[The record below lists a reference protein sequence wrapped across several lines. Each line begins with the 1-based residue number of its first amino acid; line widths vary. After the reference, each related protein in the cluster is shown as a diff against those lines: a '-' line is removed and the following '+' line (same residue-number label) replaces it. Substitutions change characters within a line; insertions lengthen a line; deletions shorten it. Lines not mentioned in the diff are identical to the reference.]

1 MSPTSNRVFKPAAL
15 LLALAVYHQAALAQE
30 QIQIPG
36 MNMPVAAST
45 QHSTPSPQA
54 AAVRQQVATEAAA
67 DARGHDDDL
76 GEATQS
82 AQPDARSGHKARLVQ
97 VTPGSAEN
105 PAVPA
110 SVMPKSLPPAP
121 PVDTRQD
128 VVVSNGTNTL
138 IPISLGQI
146 NRIVTPFD
154 NPKIQTVSQAQI
166 DTSGNV
172 IYVTSEDAQ
181 PVTMYV
187 TPADDESVAI
197 SLTLLPQ
204 KVPPIQ
210 ANLVFAKSLQGSAAA
225 PGASNG
231 TGYFNSISAY
241 SGQAKK
247 WERSMPYMDTLREL
261 MRDLALG
268 KLPRGYSMGAPV
280 NGGHVPACAQ
290 PNLSFDFAHAQLIE
304 GHDFRVF
311 VATAQNISATT
322 VEFDYGNC
330 THPNRAAVS
339 VWPREVLEP
348 GQKTEVYVVTRIPMD
363 VPDTSVRP
371 SLLN

>member
-1 MSPTSNRVFKPAAL
+1 MSPTANRVFKPAAL
-15 LLALAVYHQAALAQE
+15 FLALAVSYQSAHAQE

-36 MNMPVAAST
+36 MAMPVAAST
-45 QHSTPSPQA
+45 QHAPSTPEA
-54 AAVRQQVATEAAA
+54 AAVRKQVVAEAEAEA
-67 DARGHDDDL
+67 QGQGGLTHAEKLQEPSARKG
-76 GEATQS
+76 
-82 AQPDARSGHKARLVQ
+82 RLVQ

-128 VVVSNGTNTL
+128 VVVGNGTNTL

-172 IYVTSEDAQ
+172 IYVTTDVPEQ
-181 PVTMYV
+181 PITMYV

-210 ANLVFAKSLQGSAAA
+210 ANLIFARSLQSTSTASGAAGGS
-225 PGASNG
+225 GNFS
-231 TGYFNSISAY
+231 SLSSY

-268 KLPRGYSMGAPV
+268 KLPRGYSMGAPS

-290 PNLSFDFAHAQLIE
+290 PNLSFDFAHSQLIE

-311 VATAQNISATT
+311 VATAENISAST